1 MLLFQVGAEIPPEIL
16 NNVGALLFRQGLL
29 EESRDHF
36 DKALNRTKEEGSDD
50 DTYYSQIAISIRS
63 VGELINFKLLIKC
76 DPFKWKRW
84 QEFD

>member
-63 VGELINFKLLIKC
+63 VGELIKF
-76 DPFKWKRW
+76 FVG
-84 QEFD
+84 